1 MTQML
6 VGRANSGPHEK
17 TQGDAVRRNV
27 KLALELL
34 SECGML
40 FRARLRTSP
49 ADERCHGPLSSR
61 VHHSSV
67 IWCNVLNLSRALH
80 V

>member
-6 VGRANSGPHEK
+6 DFGPSYQTGK
-17 TQGDAVRRNV
+17 TALAGAGTRKI

-34 SECGML
+34 SGCGMIL
-40 FRARLRTSP
+40 RARLRTSP
-49 ADERCHGPLSSR
+49 APERCPGPLSTS

-67 IWCNVLNLSRALH
+67 IWCNVLNLLRVLH